1 MDLANLL
8 GSSTK
13 NTETNTIQRQ
23 TPKDQDEDCK
33 QKIVTEAIEGLKAGM
48 MAKATRSREMTAR
61 ANEVA
66 AGGKTRCACGARKRA
81 SADECTRC
89 QFIKK
94 HPDKTEWAS
103 TICIKCKRREAGIG
117 KDGTRC
123 VACEHCMSINRVSI
137 KKRTERCILE
147 RKCVSCGGKY
157 GELVTNRLC
166 QRCYDVF
173 EQSKKATPKIKKIKN
188 FSSAVNKLCDDILEI
203 DKFHEL
209 ATHIKK
215 LVESMTVKK

>member
-1 MDLANLL
+1 MDLASLL

-13 NTETNTIQRQ
+13 NTEKKATQSQ
-23 TPKDQDEDCK
+23 TQKEQGEDYK
-33 QKIVTEAIEGLKAGM
+33 QKVVTEVLEGLKAGM
-48 MAKATRSREMTAR
+48 TAKIAKNKEAIAR

-66 AGGKTRCACGARKRA
+66 AGGKTRCACGSRKRA
-81 SADECTRC
+81 SADKCTRC
-89 QFIKK
+89 KFIEQ
-94 HPDKTEWAS
+94 HQDRAEWAS
-103 TICIKCKRREAGIG
+103 TICIKCKRREAGIS

-166 QRCYDVF
+166 QRCHDVF
-173 EQSKKATPKIKKIKN
+173 ERSKKATPRIKKITN
-188 FSSAVNKLCDDILEI
+188 FSRAINKLCDDVLEI
-203 DKFHEL
+203 DKSHEL
-209 ATHIKK
+209 ATQIKE
-215 LVESMTVKK
+215 LVARLTVKK